1 MHYAVALELLILGMK
16 NILDL
21 HVRANMKTVD
31 IRRNKLILTPIWRS
45 IEKGTLEIAQP
56 IRQNRSAASPNF
68 YLPIPDTT
76 LFKKSVVLLWCNLM
90 ECTTCKCKTL

>member
-1 MHYAVALELLILGMK
+1 
-16 NILDL
+16 
-21 HVRANMKTVD
+21 MKTVD

-76 LFKKSVVLLWCNLM
+76 LFKKSVYYYGATLWNALPANVRLCDNIDSFKL
-90 ECTTCKCKTL
+90 EIGKIFILYVNI